1 MLHSRFYTTFV
12 SQVQEQEPHKSGNLF
27 DLKVLR
33 RLFSYASPYLWQ
45 FWVLVF
51 LTVLSAFTGPLIPLI
66 VSYTIDNYIAP
77 GDMEGLHFMAILLVA
92 VLVANAVVQ
101 YIHTWLAGW
110 LGQNVIRDIR
120 IKLFKHLLDFR
131 LSFFDRTP
139 IGRLVTRN
147 VSDIETLNEVF
158 SEGVANIV
166 ADSLQIL
173 VIIAFMFWSDWRLTL
188 IILSIFPLLLIATY
202 VFKEKIKAS
211 FNEVR
216 NAVASLNTFVQEHI
230 SGMKI
235 VQIFTSEKREYEKFV
250 KINEEHKKAN
260 LKSVLYYS
268 VYFPVS
274 EIIAALGMALIVW
287 YGAGGYLRGITS
299 EGDFLFFIML
309 LGMLFRP
316 IRMIADRF
324 NTLQM
329 GIVSSQRI
337 FRLLDS
343 EENIADT
350 GTRKAD
356 DSKGHIQYD
365 KVWFCYNKEEYVL
378 KDVSFQAKP
387 GEMVAF
393 VGATGAGKSSII
405 NLLNRFY
412 DIDKGTI
419 RVDGHDI
426 REYDVNSLRKKISVV
441 LQDVFL
447 FSDSI
452 ENNITLNNPS
462 IPHSKVLEAAE
473 MAGARE
479 FIERLPGGFSYNVR
493 ERGAT
498 LSVGQRQLISLVRAL
513 VYDPSIIVLDEAT
526 SSVDSE
532 TEEMI
537 QKAIEKL
544 MKGRTS
550 VVIAH
555 RLSTIQKADQIIVLD
570 KGRIVEKGK
579 HEELIKK
586 GGAYAKL
593 YEMQF
598 QYTEP
603 VKKIIET

>member
-1 MLHSRFYTTFV
+1 M
-12 SQVQEQEPHKSGNLF
+12 QEQEANKSGNLF

-33 RLFSYASPYLWQ
+33 RLFSYAGPYLWQ
-45 FWVLVF
+45 FWLLVF

-66 VSYTIDNYIAP
+66 VSHTIDNYIAP
-77 GDMEGLHFMAILLVA
+77 GDLQGLHVMAAMLLG
-92 VLVANAVVQ
+92 VLMLNAIIQ
-101 YIHTWLAGW
+101 YVHTWLAGW

-120 IKLFKHLLDFR
+120 IRLFKHLLKFR

-147 VSDIETLNEVF
+147 VSDIETLNNVF

-173 VIIAFMFWSDWRLTL
+173 VIVAFMFWSDWRLTL

-235 VQIFTSEKREYEKFV
+235 VQIFTSERREYEKFV

-274 EIIAALGMALIVW
+274 EIIAAIGMALIVW
-287 YGAGGYLRGITS
+287 YGAGGYLRGVIT
-299 EGDFLFFIML
+299 EGDFIFFIML

-343 EENIADT
+343 EENLSATGVKQADNIR
-350 GTRKAD
+350 GQI
-356 DSKGHIQYD
+356 HYD
-365 KVWFCYNKEEYVL
+365 KVWFCYNQDEFVL
-378 KDVSFQAKP
+378 KDVSFEVKP

-412 DIDKGTI
+412 DIQKGSI
-419 RVDGHDI
+419 RIDGTDI
-426 REYDVNSLRKKISVV
+426 RDFDIESLRSKISVV

-462 IPHSKVLEAAE
+462 IPREKVAEAAE
-473 MAGARE
+473 LAGARE
-479 FIERLPGGFSYNVR
+479 FIERLPGGFDYNVR

-513 VYDPSIIVLDEAT
+513 VYDPAIIVLDEAT
-526 SSVDSE
+526 SSVDTE
-532 TEEMI
+532 TEHLI
-537 QKAIEKL
+537 QKAIDKL

-555 RLSTIQKADQIIVLD
+555 RLSTIQKADLIIVMD
-570 KGRIVEKGK
+570 KGRIVESGK
-579 HEELIKK
+579 HDELIKK
-586 GGAYAKL
+586 GGFYAKL
-593 YEMQF
+593 HEMQF
-598 QYTEP
+598 QYSDTL
-603 VKKIIET
+603 KKIIET